1 MSLVTLDVYF
11 KNKGLDKSLIS
22 IKNSVK
28 PIPLARSISSLFN
41 KDDETHNTGKECYT
55 TNHKN
60 LPLIL

>member
-1 MSLVTLDVYF
+1 MALVTLDVYF

-28 PIPLARSISSLFN
+28 PISLSREIYSLFN
-41 KDDETHNTGKECYT
+41 DDNETHNTGKECYT
-55 TNHKN
+55 TNHKS